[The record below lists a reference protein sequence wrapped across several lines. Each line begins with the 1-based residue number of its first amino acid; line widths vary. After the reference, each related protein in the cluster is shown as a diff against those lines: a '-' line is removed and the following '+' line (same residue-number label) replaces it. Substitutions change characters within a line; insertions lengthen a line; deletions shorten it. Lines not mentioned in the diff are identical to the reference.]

1 MLILGLGGR
10 TEKEVEE
17 KKLKCARKEID
28 MNMRLVFEIERN
40 RDMKNFMQNIVFA
53 STFWDV
59 LAVYLI

>member
-17 KKLKCARKEID
+17 KKLKYARKEID

-40 RDMKNFMQNIVFA
+40 RDMKNLMQNIVFA

>member
-40 RDMKNFMQNIVFA
+40 RDMKNLMQNIVFA

>member
-17 KKLKCARKEID
+17 KKLKYARKEID

>member
-1 MLILGLGGR
+1 MLILGLGER

-17 KKLKCARKEID
+17 KKLKYARKEID